1 MFLIIHIDLK
11 CASQGQ
17 AQLQI
22 MQDGRVELTIS
33 ARSKNRVNW
42 SSFVSTP
49 GCRFLFFC
57 SCNSFGSA
65 DKKLAGFYFF
75 LDSKE
80 TCTYK
85 NADQKTGIRSTDA
98 VEAQADHLIFIPF
111 GIPLLS
117 NTIFLSQ
124 MLLKKSPAL
133 ELEKDFVFNCQCLKK
148 KKNNKVISFHFS

>member
-33 ARSKNRVNW
+33 ARSKNIVHW
-42 SSFVSTP
+42 SSFVSIP
-49 GCRFLFFC
+49 GGRFLFC
-57 SCNSFGSA
+57 SCNSFNSA
-65 DKKLAGFYFF
+65 DKNLAGFYFS
-75 LDSKE
+75 LDSTE

-117 NTIFLSQ
+117 NTIFLFQ
-124 MLLKKSPAL
+124 MLLTSSPAL
-133 ELEKDFVFNCQCLKK
+133 ELEKEFTMEKK
-148 KKNNKVISFHFS
+148 TDQI